1 VENKKLGKPA
11 GPRLLDWALG
21 LMVLAV
27 LLDAMAKTKAD
38 PDLWGYLAFGR
49 LFWETGAFPYKD
61 VFSYVPTLPL
71 WVYHE
76 WLTGVLF
83 YPLYQALGGAS
94 LQLLKYAVG
103 LGTVA
108 MVYLT
113 ARERGAKLLSAAL
126 ILFLI
131 QLFPVIGFS
140 PVRAQVFTY
149 CFFATSVY
157 LLERARIN
165 QRWRGLWLLAPLE
178 ALWCNLHGGCL
189 AGLGLIGLYA
199 LGEGLSRRPFWP
211 YLRVML
217 AAGLV
222 TLANPYG
229 WEYWRYLWAAI
240 SMPRPEITEWSSLW
254 GAYHKNQI
262 GPFELAY
269 TLFLIGFV
277 GILAV
282 RARWRELSP
291 ILSLVLVLYLGLKH
305 LRHLTFFL
313 LLVGA
318 YCPALLTKCLKSRPQ
333 PRALGSW
340 RIGPALAVLLALT
353 ALLPAYRFLSK
364 HPLNLEISHLPMA
377 GSIPGQ
383 YYPVGAVAYL
393 RSHQLSGK
401 LLTEF
406 GWGEYLIWTL
416 YPRCQVALDGRY
428 ETVYP
433 QGVAKN
439 YFNFINQVENSRQF
453 LDDYPPDLILLAPR
467 SKACAFIASYPGWR
481 RVYADTGSA
490 LFVRRP

>member
-1 VENKKLGKPA
+1 MESEKLRKPA
-11 GPRLLDWALG
+11 GSRLLEWALG
-21 LMVLAV
+21 LMVLAT
-27 LLDAMAKTKAD
+27 LLDAMGKTKAD

-83 YPLYQALGGAS
+83 YPLYQALGGAG
-94 LQLLKYAVG
+94 LQLFKYAIG

-108 MVYLT
+108 MIYLT
-113 ARERGAKLLSAAL
+113 ARERGASFLSTAL
-126 ILFLI
+126 VLFLI
-131 QLFPVIGFS
+131 QFFPVIGFS

-157 LLERARIN
+157 LLEHARIN
-165 QRWRGLWLLAPLE
+165 QRWGSLWLLVPLQ
-178 ALWCNLHGGCL
+178 ALWCNLHGGFL
-189 AGLGLIGLYA
+189 SGLGLIGLYA
-199 LGEGLSRRPFWP
+199 LGEGLSRRPFRP

-217 AAGLV
+217 LAGLV
-222 TLANPYG
+222 TLVNPYG
-229 WEYWRYLWAAI
+229 WEYWHYLWVAI

-254 GAYHKNQI
+254 GAYQKSQI
-262 GPFELAY
+262 GNFELAY
-269 TLFLIGFV
+269 TLFILGLAGF
-277 GILAV
+277 LAV

-291 ILSLVLVLYLGLKH
+291 ILTLCLVLFLGLKH

-313 LLVGA
+313 LLVGT
-318 YCPALLTKCLKSRPQ
+318 YSPALLTQCLEPMPWSRTS
-333 PRALGSW
+333 RSSRLL
-340 RIGPALAVLLALT
+340 PAMAFLLALT
-353 ALLPAYRFLSK
+353 ALLPAYKFLCK
-364 HPLNLEISHLPMA
+364 HPLHLETSPLPEPD
-377 GSIPGQ
+377 SLPGH

-393 RSHQLSGK
+393 DSHHLSGD

-416 YPRCQVALDGRY
+416 YPRCRVALDGRY

-433 QGVAKN
+433 PRVAEN
-439 YFNFINQVENSRQF
+439 YFDFCNQVRNSQQF
-453 LDDYPPDLILLAPR
+453 LEDYPPDLILLAPR
-467 SKACAFIASYPGWR
+467 SKAYAFISSLPGWR
-481 RVYADTGSA
+481 QVYADTGSA

>member
-1 VENKKLGKPA
+1 M
-11 GPRLLDWALG
+11 DWALG
-21 LMVLAV
+21 LLVLAV
-27 LLDAMAKTKAD
+27 LLDAMAKTTAD

-49 LFWETGAFPYKD
+49 LFWETGVFPYKD

-83 YPLYQALGGAS
+83 YPLYQALGGAG
-94 LQLLKYAVG
+94 LQLLKYTVG
-103 LGTVA
+103 LGTVV

-113 ARERGAKLLSAAL
+113 ARERGASFLSAAL
-126 ILFLI
+126 VLWLI

-149 CFFATSVY
+149 CFFAASVY
-157 LLERARIN
+157 LLERARIS
-165 QRWRGLWLLAPLE
+165 QGRGGLWLLVPLQ

-189 AGLGLIGLYA
+189 AGLGLMGLYA
-199 LGEGLSRRPFWP
+199 LGEGLSRRPFRP

-217 AAGLV
+217 TAGLV
-222 TLANPYG
+222 TLVNPYG
-229 WEYWRYLWAAI
+229 WEYWRYLWTAI
-240 SMPRPEITEWSSLW
+240 SMPRPEITEWASLW
-254 GAYHKNQI
+254 GAYQKSQI
-262 GPFELAY
+262 GNFELAY
-269 TLFLIGFV
+269 TLCIVAFAVF
-277 GILAV
+277 LAV

-291 ILSLVLVLYLGLKH
+291 ILSLCLVLYLGLKH

-318 YCPALLTKCLKSRPQ
+318 YMPALLPQCLESRP
-333 PRALGSW
+333 RSRTSRSSRLW
-340 RIGPALAVLLALT
+340 PAMAVLLALT
-353 ALLPAYRFLSK
+353 ALLPAYNFLNK
-364 HPLNLEISHLPMA
+364 HPLRLETSQSPEA
-377 GSIPGQ
+377 GSLPGQ

-393 RSHQLSGK
+393 RAHHLSGK

-406 GWGEYLIWTL
+406 GWGEYLIWNL
-416 YPRCQVALDGRY
+416 YPRCRVALDGRY

-433 QGVAKN
+433 PRVAQSF
-439 YFNFINQVENSRQF
+439 FNFINQAGKKRQF

-467 SKACAFIASYPGWR
+467 SKARAFISSLPEWR
-481 RVYADTGSA
+481 QVYADTGSA